1 MGARSFCKNFKFQID
16 GHDDFTAKETLSI
29 KFSIFTKTKLLLN
42 HSFSQ
47 YHNSSNLQQSSKP
60 SLICLKDFS
69 IMLNLLLTKTL
80 V

>member
-42 HSFSQ
+42 HSF
-47 YHNSSNLQQSSKP
+47 
-60 SLICLKDFS
+60 
-69 IMLNLLLTKTL
+69 TE
-80 V
+80 